1 MRKILILCVTFLFV
15 VSCETMSSMKKP
27 DLSKPFSK
35 CPPKDE
41 RTLKDILC
49 RE

>member
-1 MRKILILCVTFLFV
+1 MKKILILFITLLFV
-15 VSCETMSSMKKP
+15 TSCQSIKKP
-27 DLSKPFSK
+27 EISKPFEK